1 MLEVKNPKNICI
13 NNIPNEDPISS
24 AEFKRTSNLA
34 EERKYTYADSGNQT
48 VIRHIYTKMSTQNTQ
63 PLITRIKNNTL
74 TRLLKND
81 RSICKNIVGNPPTT
95 TANKIT
101 KILYILENPLQRL
114 PRIQTTNDDIDG
126 DKDIFEGVIN
136 KRNAK

>member
-1 MLEVKNPKNICI
+1 
-13 NNIPNEDPISS
+13 
-24 AEFKRTSNLA
+24 
-34 EERKYTYADSGNQT
+34 
-48 VIRHIYTKMSTQNTQ
+48 MSTQNTQ

-74 TRLLKND
+74 TRLHKND

-101 KILYILENPLQRL
+101 KIQYILENPLQRL

-126 DKDIFEGVIN
+126 DKDIFEGVIT